1 MIRVSDL
8 RKVYRTRFG
17 EKLVLDK
24 VSFDLRKG
32 ERLGVLGRNGAGK
45 STMIRLVSG
54 AERPTSGVIERHMSV
69 SWPLAF
75 GGAFQPML
83 TGVDNIRFISRIYS
97 QDFESNLAFVEDF
110 AELGPYLREPVRT
123 YSSGMRARL
132 AFAISMIIEF
142 DCFLIDEIGAVGDAR
157 FHDRCNYELFEK
169 RSDRAMVIISH
180 DAGYIRD
187 HCNRWSVLHD
197 GRLELHNEF
206 EAAYTAYKEV
216 IGASLSTAKPAV
228 SRINRAMMMES
239 SQRAALADDRF
250 RIHVQQGDWARDSK
264 NWAAAEQEYAAALK
278 LYPYQR
284 TYWTQH
290 GHVTKEQG
298 KFTQAEIS
306 YRTAAALGVPEDEV
320 EEFVLDVAGR
330 QHEKDIPRP
339 VRGFRPGPVRHH
351 PPGMPDLESFA
362 RLLWPAAE
370 LEEREQLDL
379 LRNCGTCDEL
389 LAALID
395 DRRFATAHEA
405 GLRDHKDD
413 GSGGG
418 TETEAP
424 LDRELI
430 ERICCVF
437 TLDPDQ
443 ANLRGEPETAQ
454 DLLRRLV
461 TNDAFAE
468 WPLAAQALQS
478 RAGERFPNALLNGNS
493 EGRSFA

>member
-1 MIRVSDL
+1 MIEVRDL
-8 RKVYRTRFG
+8 RKFYRTRFG

-54 AERPTSGVIERHMSV
+54 AERPTSGTIERQMSV

-83 TGVDNIRFISRIYS
+83 TGVDNIRFISRIYE
-97 QDFESNLAFVEDF
+97 QDFESNLAFVEEF

-169 RSDRAMVIISH
+169 RADRAMIIISH

-187 HCNRWSVLHD
+187 HCNRWAVLHE
-197 GRLELHNEF
+197 GRLELHDAF
-206 EAAYTAYKEV
+206 EDAYTVYKEV
-216 IGASLSTAKPAV
+216 IGASLGTAKPVV
-228 SRINRAMMMES
+228 SHVNRAMMIES

-250 RIHVQQGDWARDSK
+250 RIHVQQGDWARDSRD
-264 NWAAAEQEYAAALK
+264 WASAEREYAAALA

-284 TYWTQH
+284 SYWTQH

-298 KFTQAEIS
+298 EFGRAEIS

-320 EEFVLDVAGR
+320 ADFIQFVAAR
-330 QHEKDIPRP
+330 QDEGDAAPA
-339 VRGFRPGPVRHH
+339 VRGFRPGLAGSQ
-351 PPGMPDLESFA
+351 PPGKPDVETFA
-362 RLLWPAAE
+362 QLLWPDADVD
-370 LEEREQLDL
+370 ERCQLDL
-379 LRNCGTCDEL
+379 LRSFATCDA
-389 LAALID
+389 LAATMIAD
-395 DRRFATAHEA
+395 PRFAAAYSALHRN
-405 GLRDHKDD
+405 GQPD
-413 GSGGG
+413 SG
-418 TETEAP
+418 ASLHP
-424 LDRELI
+424 DVI
-430 ERICCVF
+430 ERIRCFF
-437 TLDPDQ
+437 TADLGRADQ
-443 ANLRGEPETAQ
+443 SDADAELKTTDQILE
-454 DLLRRLV
+454 RLV
-461 TNDAFAE
+461 ARETLAE
-468 WPLAAQALQS
+468 WPLTAQALQAWAAKDFRPAVLHS
-478 RAGERFPNALLNGNS
+478 DSKDRFPA
-493 EGRSFA
+493 